1 MSEEQ
6 AQPRIKADPKVGLTK
21 EQVQRQIE
29 LDLVNH
35 NADVP
40 TKSIK
45 RIIIDNTLTLFNVIN
60 IILGIAVFLVG
71 SYKNLL
77 FLGVMFCNIA
87 IGIFQEIRAKRTI
100 DKLSIISS
108 VKVKVIRNGKIQ
120 EIGVNDIVLDDILEL
135 SNGNQIPSEFAF
147 PWCYVL

>member
-100 DKLSIISS
+100 DRKS
-108 VKVKVIRNGKIQ
+108 VV
-120 EIGVNDIVLDDILEL
+120 
-135 SNGNQIPSEFAF
+135 
-147 PWCYVL
+147 

>member
-6 AQPRIKADPKVGLTK
+6 AQQRIKADPKVGLTK

-135 SNGNQIPSEFAF
+135 SNGNLIH
-147 PWCYVL
+147 L

>member
-6 AQPRIKADPKVGLTK
+6 AQQRIKADPKVGLTK

-108 VKVKVIRNGKIQ
+108 VKVKVIRDGKIQ
-120 EIGVNDIVLDDILEL
+120 EIGVNDIVL
-135 SNGNQIPSEFAF
+135 
-147 PWCYVL
+147 